1 MPALSVSDFRWLAVA
16 TAQASNA
23 LHDKWRVGAVI
34 VGGGRVLGVGFNRY
48 RNDPSQVEL
57 NGVSYHAEQVA
68 IRRAGDVRGATI
80 YVARITK
87 SGYIGMA
94 KPCPNCQELLMENGI
109 HRAVWTETD
118 GWGKSRL
125 REGVLL

>member
-1 MPALSVSDFRWLAVA
+1 MPALSASDFRWLAVA
-16 TAQASNA
+16 TSQASIA
-23 LHDKWRVGAVI
+23 PHAKWRVGAVI

-48 RNDPSQVEL
+48 RNDPSQVDL
-57 NGVSYHAEQVA
+57 AGVSYHAEQVA

-87 SGYIGMA
+87 SGHIGMA
-94 KPCPNCQELLMENGI
+94 KPCPNCQSLLLSNGI
-109 HRAVWTETD
+109 HRAVWTEAG

-125 REGVLL
+125 REMILS